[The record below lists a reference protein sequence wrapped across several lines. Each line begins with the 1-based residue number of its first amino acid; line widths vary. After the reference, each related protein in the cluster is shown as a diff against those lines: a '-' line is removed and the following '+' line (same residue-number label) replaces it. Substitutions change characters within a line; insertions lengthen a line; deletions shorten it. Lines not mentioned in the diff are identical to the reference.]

1 LTLINGTSQIP
12 TDKGTLLREKDKVK
26 ENTGEE
32 RRGEEE
38 GCLIEME
45 AHGGFC
51 RRFLFWT
58 FVHVFFAM

>member
-32 RRGEEE
+32 RRG
-38 GCLIEME
+38 
-45 AHGGFC
+45 GGV
-51 RRFLFWT
+51 LD
-58 FVHVFFAM
+58 

>member
-1 LTLINGTSQIP
+1 LTSINGTPQIP

-26 ENTGEE
+26 ENTG
-32 RRGEEE
+32 EE